1 MIPYRRKGDLDFA
14 PTPPSP
20 VGSIEIEKTMEAQA
34 DRLCGLDETSQI
46 SQVRKQFLVDKFLQ
60 HSAEVL
66 QMCYKCF
73 QRFGPDS
80 VFFRVTGSPDPVAF
94 NKGNPDENY
103 DIMISYDVLNS
114 DPETQEKKLNQMV
127 ALTQLDRSGRINI
140 DSLLDAAA
148 NSIDPVLADRVLQP
162 TEAAQEQVVRQV
174 TDDLAKIFAG
184 IEMPARPNGAQIAL
198 TVIQQYASQPD
209 VAQRLQSD
217 EAFAARLEKYAG
229 QYTFQMQQAQNAQI
243 GRVGTEPAQ
252 MGDINTQEM

>member
-1 MIPYRRKGDLDFA
+1 
-14 PTPPSP
+14 
-20 VGSIEIEKTMEAQA
+20 MEAQA

-114 DPETQEKKLNQMV
+114 DPETQEKKLNQRKKWTD
-127 ALTQLDRSGRINI
+127 LSYHEGDGPRKRSDCKFASVKRSLGGPPDGR
-140 DSLLDAAA
+140 
-148 NSIDPVLADRVLQP
+148 
-162 TEAAQEQVVRQV
+162 
-174 TDDLAKIFAG
+174 
-184 IEMPARPNGAQIAL
+184 
-198 TVIQQYASQPD
+198 
-209 VAQRLQSD
+209 
-217 EAFAARLEKYAG
+217 
-229 QYTFQMQQAQNAQI
+229 
-243 GRVGTEPAQ
+243 
-252 MGDINTQEM
+252 